1 MFLLTA
7 GALDAMQ
14 LVLKN
19 EVFMHTAGLVV
30 TPEYRSLMNCHNK
43 RVLKYSL
50 WVRSTDSRRRLP
62 SFGRV
67 RVIVNFGM
75 RTALNKIHCIE

>member
-30 TPEYRSLMNCHNK
+30 TAEYRSLMNCHNK

-67 RVIVNFGM
+67 IVNFGM